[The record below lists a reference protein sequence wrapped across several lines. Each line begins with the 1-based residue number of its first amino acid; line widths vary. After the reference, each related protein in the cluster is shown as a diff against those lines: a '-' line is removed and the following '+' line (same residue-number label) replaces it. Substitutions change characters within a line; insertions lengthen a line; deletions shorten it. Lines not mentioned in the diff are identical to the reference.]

1 MQNSGISRFIDWVAD
16 FTHFTA
22 TKKAPVLKDEGGLN
36 VFIIIFLIDMEFIAH
51 IKKNSEDKFEKQEM
65 LDHLKGTAILAENF
79 AGKFNNPEW
88 GKLLGLWHDL
98 GKYSSDFQ
106 EYIRINSGYE
116 EDDQKRS
123 KTDHTS
129 AAAILSKEIYPNM
142 WPPIAYCIAGHHAG
156 LHNFTHEPGISGDL
170 SDRIKKQEFLEKVRS
185 KIPVELL
192 VKLNL
197 NPPIGKSIDQKH
209 MNLWVRMLFSCL
221 VDADYLDTERFMNP
235 ESFARRGKY
244 NSLSELKSRFDNHM
258 ELMLC
263 NAPSTKVNSIR
274 SKILED
280 CIKAGNFVPG
290 FFSITVP
297 TGGGKTL
304 SAMAWALVHALK
316 YNKSRIIFAIPYT
329 SIITQTV
336 QIYRSI
342 FGDDNVIE
350 HHSNIDEDTNTQER
364 KLAAENWDA
373 PIIVTTNVQLFE
385 SLYSN
390 KTSRCRKLHN
400 LVNSI
405 IILDEAQMLPPEFLN
420 PILTILKGL
429 VENYSVSV
437 LFSTATQPALTGKI
451 GGKGQF
457 AFEGIKG
464 DSVRELVQNI
474 EDLANILKRVDI
486 KIPENINE
494 TVDWL
499 DIADDLQK
507 HEQVLCIVNTRNQC
521 RELHEMMPEDT
532 LHLSRLMC
540 TAHIM
545 DVIEVIKLR
554 LKENKQI
561 RVISTQL
568 IEAGV
573 DIDFPVV
580 YRAISGLDSIAQ
592 CAGRC
597 NREGKLNKENRLG
610 LMNVFVPS
618 KGTPIGLMRKGAD
631 TFKEML
637 SNWSESESSLLEPKS
652 FQEYFRLFY
661 SKIDNFD
668 KVDISDSLWND
679 ARSMKFQFATA
690 AQDFKLIDD
699 KNSQTILVEYK
710 EGNDLIQLLKS
721 KGPEPWLMRKLQRYT
736 VSVNERDFTEIR
748 KAGLIVELHGCW
760 IQEYSKLYN
769 NHSGLQLKGKWLEE
783 INII

>member
-1 MQNSGISRFIDWVAD
+1 
-16 FTHFTA
+16 
-22 TKKAPVLKDEGGLN
+22 
-36 VFIIIFLIDMEFIAH
+36 MEYIAH
-51 IKKNSEDKFEKQEM
+51 IKKISEVEFDKQEM
-65 LDHLKGTAILAENF
+65 LDHLKGTAILAQDF
-79 AGKFNNPEW
+79 AKEFNNPEW
-88 GKLLGLWHDL
+88 GRLLGLWHDL
-98 GKYSSDFQ
+98 GKYSDEFQ
-106 EYIRINSGYE
+106 EYIKKNSGYE
-116 EDDQKRS
+116 DGERLG

-129 AAAILSKEIYPNM
+129 AAAILAKETYPGL

-197 NPPIGKSIDQKH
+197 NPPIGKSIDPKQ

-235 ESFARRGKY
+235 ESFERRGKY
-244 NSLSELKSRFDNHM
+244 NSLSELKSRFENHM
-258 ELMLC
+258 ELMLF
-263 NAPSTKVNSIR
+263 NAPITKVNSIR
-274 SKILED
+274 SQVLKD
-280 CIKAGNFVPG
+280 CIKSGELAPG
-290 FFSITVP
+290 FLSITVP

-336 QIYRSI
+336 LIYRSI

-373 PIIVTTNVQLFE
+373 PVIVTTNVQLFE

-405 IILDEAQMLPPEFLN
+405 IILDEAQMLPPDFLN
-420 PILTILKGL
+420 PILTTLKGL
-429 VENYSVSV
+429 VDNFSVSV

-457 AFEGIKG
+457 AFEGISS
-464 DSVRELVQNI
+464 DSVRELVQQI
-474 EDLANILKRVDI
+474 DELAKNLKRVQLEL
-486 KIPENINE
+486 PGNMNE
-494 TVDWL
+494 TVDWH
-499 DIADDLQK
+499 DIADELRS

-521 RELHEMMPEDT
+521 RELYELMPENT
-532 LHLSRLMC
+532 VHLSRLMC

-545 DVIEVIKLR
+545 DVIGEIKHR
-554 LKENKQI
+554 LNENMPV

-610 LMNVFVPS
+610 YMKVFVPS
-618 KGTPIGLMRKGAD
+618 KGTPVGLMRKGSD

-637 SNWSESESSLLEPKS
+637 SGWSEREATLLEPKA

-668 KVDISDSLWND
+668 KANIGDSLWKD
-679 ARSMKFQFATA
+679 AQSMKFQFATA
-690 AQDFKLIDD
+690 ARDFRLIDD
-699 KNSQTILVEYK
+699 KNAQTILVEYK
-710 EGNDLIQLLKS
+710 DGNDLIQLLKS
-721 KGPEPWLMRKLQRYT
+721 KGPEPWLMRKLQRYI
-736 VSVNERDFTEIR
+736 VSVNERDFAEIR

-760 IQEYSKLYN
+760 IQDYQKLYN
-769 NHSGLQLKGKWLEE
+769 QHSGLQLKGKWLEE

>member
-1 MQNSGISRFIDWVAD
+1 MHLAHVKQ
-16 FTHFTA
+16 
-22 TKKAPVLKDEGGLN
+22 KAIN
-36 VFIIIFLIDMEFIAH
+36 EFDLQELEAH
-51 IKKNSEDKFEKQEM
+51 LS
-65 LDHLKGTAILAENF
+65 GTAQSASSF
-79 AGKFNNPEW
+79 ASAFKSAEW
-88 GKLLGLWHDL
+88 GRLLGLWHDL
-98 GKYSSDFQ
+98 GKYSNEFQ
-106 EYIRINSGYE
+106 DYIRINSGFE
-116 EDDQKRS
+116 EGERLG

-129 AAAILSKEIYPNM
+129 AAAILAKETYPGL

-156 LHNFTHEPGISGDL
+156 LHNWLPEPGVSGHL
-170 SDRIKKQEFLEKVRS
+170 SDRLKKQEFLDKIRT
-185 KIPVELL
+185 KIPNELL
-192 VKLNL
+192 EKINL
-197 NPPIGKSIDQKH
+197 NPPIGKPIDPKH
-209 MNLWVRMLFSCL
+209 MHLWIRMLFSCL
-221 VDADYLDTERFMNP
+221 VDADYLDTEHFMNP
-235 ESFARRGKY
+235 ESFARRGRY
-244 NSLSELKSRFDNHM
+244 DSLDELKSRFDTYM
-258 ELMLC
+258 WEMVK
-263 NAPSTKVNSIR
+263 NAPLTSVNSIR
-274 SKILED
+274 NRILED
-280 CIKAGNFVPG
+280 CIKSGELSPG

-304 SAMAWALVHALK
+304 SSMAWALVHALK
-316 YNKSRIIFAIPYT
+316 HNKSRIILAIPYT
-329 SIITQTV
+329 SIITQTA

-350 HHSNIDEDTNTQER
+350 HHSNIDENTNTQER

-373 PIIVTTNVQLFE
+373 PIVVTTNVQLFE
-385 SLYSN
+385 SLFAN

-429 VENYSVSV
+429 VENYDVSV
-437 LFSTATQPALTGKI
+437 MFSTATQPALIGKI
-451 GGKGQF
+451 GGKGQY
-457 AFEGIKG
+457 AFEGIVP
-464 DSVRELVQNI
+464 DSVREVVQNVD
-474 EDLANILKRVDI
+474 ELAVNLKRVAI
-486 KIPENINE
+486 ELPQSINE
-494 TVDWL
+494 TVDWSM
-499 DIADDLQK
+499 IAEELQQ

-521 RELHEMMPEDT
+521 RELYELMHEDT

-545 DVIEVIKLR
+545 DVIDEIKLR
-554 LKENKQI
+554 LKENKPV

-580 YRAISGLDSIAQ
+580 YRAIAGLDSIAQ

-610 LMNVFVPS
+610 LVKVFVPS

-637 SNWSESESSLLEPKS
+637 PNMSDNENSILEPKA

-668 KVDISDSLWND
+668 KADIGDSLWKD
-679 ARSMKFQFATA
+679 AQSMKFQFATA
-690 AQDFKLIDD
+690 ARDFRLIDD
-699 KNSQTILVEYK
+699 KNAQTILVEYK
-710 EGNDLIQLLKS
+710 DGCNLINQLKRI
-721 KGPEPWLMRKLQRYT
+721 GPEPWLMRKLQRYA
-736 VSVNERDFTEIR
+736 VSVNERDFSEIR

-760 IQEYSKLYN
+760 IQDYQKLYN
-769 NHSGLQLKGKWLEE
+769 QHSGLQLKGKWLEE

>member
-1 MQNSGISRFIDWVAD
+1 MNYIG
-16 FTHFTA
+16 
-22 TKKAPVLKDEGGLN
+22 
-36 VFIIIFLIDMEFIAH
+36 H
-51 IKKNSEDKFEKQEM
+51 IKSVNTNQFELQD
-65 LDHLKGTAILAENF
+65 LYNHLEGTAEIASEFAAE
-79 AGKFNNPEW
+79 FNNSEW

-98 GKYSSDFQ
+98 GKYSDEFQ
-106 EYIRINSGYE
+106 EYIKKNSGYE
-116 EDDQKRS
+116 EGERLG

-129 AAAILSKEIYPNM
+129 AAAILAKETYPSL

-156 LHNFTHEPGISGDL
+156 LHNFTHDSRVSGDL
-170 SDRIKKQEFLEKVRS
+170 SDRLKKQDYLDKIRS
-185 KIPVELL
+185 KIPNELL
-192 VKLNL
+192 EKINL
-197 NPPIGKSIDQKH
+197 NPPIGKPIDPKQMH
-209 MNLWVRMLFSCL
+209 LWIRMLFSCL
-221 VDADYLDTERFMNP
+221 VDADYLDTECFMNP
-235 ESFARRGKY
+235 ESFERRGKY
-244 NSLSELKSRFDNHM
+244 DSLFELKSRFDIYM
-258 ELMLC
+258 EEMSK
-263 NAPSTKVNSIR
+263 NAPISQVNTIR
-274 SKILED
+274 SKLLKD
-280 CIKAGNFVPG
+280 CIDSGELSPG

-304 SAMAWALVHALK
+304 SSMAWALVHALK
-316 YNKSRIIFAIPYT
+316 YNKTRIIFAIPYT
-329 SIITQTV
+329 SIITQTA

-350 HHSNIDEDTNTQER
+350 HHSNIDENTNTQKR

-373 PIIVTTNVQLFE
+373 PIVVTTNVQLFE
-385 SLYSN
+385 SLFAN

-429 VENYSVSV
+429 VGHYDVSV
-437 LFSTATQPALTGKI
+437 MFSTATQPALTGKV

-457 AFEGIKG
+457 AFEGIG
-464 DSVRELVQNI
+464 SESVREVVQNVD
-474 EDLANILKRVDI
+474 ELAFNLKRVAIDLP
-486 KIPENINE
+486 KSTNE
-494 TVDWL
+494 TVDWST
-499 DIADDLQK
+499 IADELQQHK
-507 HEQVLCIVNTRNQC
+507 QVLCIVNTRNQC
-521 RELHEMMPEDT
+521 RELHELMPEDT

-540 TAHIM
+540 TSHIM
-545 DVIEVIKLR
+545 DVIDEIKLR
-554 LKENKQI
+554 LKENKPV

-580 YRAISGLDSIAQ
+580 YRAIAGLDSITQ

-610 LMNVFVPS
+610 LMKVFVPS
-618 KGTPIGLMRKGAD
+618 KGTPNGLMRKGAD

-637 SNWSESESSLLEPKS
+637 VNRSDSENSLLEPKA

-668 KVDISDSLWND
+668 KANIGDSLWKD
-679 ARSMKFQFATA
+679 AQSMKFQFATA
-690 AQDFKLIDD
+690 ARDFRLIDD
-699 KNSQTILVEYK
+699 KNAQTILVEYK
-710 EGNDLIQLLKS
+710 EGSDLIQLLKR

-736 VSVNERDFTEIR
+736 VSVNERDFAEIR

-769 NHSGLQLKGKWLEE
+769 PYSGLQLKGKWLEE

>member
-1 MQNSGISRFIDWVAD
+1 MY
-16 FTHFTA
+16 
-22 TKKAPVLKDEGGLN
+22 
-36 VFIIIFLIDMEFIAH
+36 IAH
-51 IKKNSEDKFEKQEM
+51 IKDNNSFRFELQE
-65 LDHLKGTAILAENF
+65 LQEHLKGTAEIASRF
-79 AGKFNNPEW
+79 SSAFNNSDW

-98 GKYSSDFQ
+98 GKYSYEFQ
-106 EYIRINSGYE
+106 EYIKKNSGYE
-116 EDDQKRS
+116 EGEKLG

-129 AAAILSKEIYPNM
+129 AAAILAKEIYPTF
-142 WPPIAYCIAGHHAG
+142 WRPISYCIAGHHAG
-156 LHNFTHEPGISGDL
+156 LHNFTHDPGVSGDL
-170 SDRIKKQEFLEKVRS
+170 SDRLKKQEFLDKIRT
-185 KIPVELL
+185 KIPNELL
-192 VKLNL
+192 ERINL
-197 NPPIGKSIDQKH
+197 NPPIGKSIDPKQMH
-209 MNLWVRMLFSCL
+209 LWIRMLFSCL

-235 ESFARRGKY
+235 ESFDRRGKY
-244 NSLSELKSRFDNHM
+244 DSLGELKVRFDIHM
-258 ELMLC
+258 LEMLKK
-263 NAPSTKVNSIR
+263 APLTTVNSIR
-274 SKILED
+274 SRILED
-280 CIKAGNFVPG
+280 CIKSGVVSPG

-304 SAMAWALVHALK
+304 SSIAWALVHALK
-316 YNKSRIIFAIPYT
+316 YNKTRIIFAIPYT
-329 SIITQTV
+329 SIITQTA

-350 HHSNIDEDTNTQER
+350 HHSNIDENTNTQER

-373 PIIVTTNVQLFE
+373 PIVVTTNVQLFE
-385 SLYSN
+385 SLFSN

-420 PILTILKGL
+420 PILTTLKGL
-429 VENYSVSV
+429 VDNYSISV

-457 AFEGIKG
+457 AFEGIA
-464 DSVRELVQNI
+464 DNSVREVVQNVN
-474 EDLANILKRVDI
+474 ELAYDLKRVEI
-486 KIPENINE
+486 QIPENTNE
-494 TVDWL
+494 TSDWI
-499 DIADDLQK
+499 DIADELQQ
-507 HEQVLCIVNTRNQC
+507 HEQILCIVNTRNQC
-521 RELHEMMPEDT
+521 RELHELMPEST

-545 DVIEVIKLR
+545 DIIDEIKLR
-554 LKENKQI
+554 LNENKPV

-580 YRAISGLDSIAQ
+580 YRAIAGLDSIAQ

-610 LMNVFVPS
+610 LVKVFVPL

-637 SNWSESESSLLEPKS
+637 PNMSDNENSLLEPKA

-668 KVDISDSLWND
+668 KADIGDSLWKD
-679 ARSMKFQFATA
+679 AQSMKFQFATA
-690 AQDFKLIDD
+690 ARDFRLIDD
-699 KNSQTILVEYK
+699 KNAQTILVEYK
-710 EGNDLIQLLKS
+710 DGCNLINQLKRI
-721 KGPEPWLMRKLQRYT
+721 GPEPWLMRKLQRYV
-736 VSVNERDFTEIR
+736 VSVNERDFSEIR

-760 IQEYSKLYN
+760 IQDYQKLYN
-769 NHSGLQLKGKWLEE
+769 QHSGLQLKGKWLEE

>member
-1 MQNSGISRFIDWVAD
+1 MYIG
-16 FTHFTA
+16 
-22 TKKAPVLKDEGGLN
+22 
-36 VFIIIFLIDMEFIAH
+36 H
-51 IKKNSEDKFEKQEM
+51 IKINDRGEFELQE
-65 LDHLKGTAILAENF
+65 LNNHLEGTAKLANSF
-79 AGKFNNPEW
+79 ASKFQNEEW
-88 GKLLGLWHDL
+88 GSLLGLWHDL
-98 GKYSSDFQ
+98 GKYSDEFQ
-106 EYIRINSGYE
+106 DYIRINSGYE
-116 EDDQKRS
+116 EGERLG

-129 AAAILSKEIYPNM
+129 AAAILAKETYSGL

-156 LHNFTHEPGISGDL
+156 LHNWLHEPGVSGDL
-170 SDRIKKQEFLEKVRS
+170 SDRLKKQEFLDKIRT
-185 KIPVELL
+185 KIPKELL
-192 VKLNL
+192 EKINLNL
-197 NPPIGKSIDQKH
+197 PIGKPIDPKH
-209 MNLWVRMLFSCL
+209 MHLWTRMLFSCL

-235 ESFARRGKY
+235 ESFARRGRY
-244 NSLSELKSRFDNHM
+244 NSLIELKSRFDICMGNM
-258 ELMLC
+258 VN
-263 NAPSTKVNSIR
+263 NAPLTTVNSIR
-274 SKILED
+274 SRILND
-280 CIKAGNFVPG
+280 CINSGNLKPG

-304 SAMAWALVHALK
+304 SSMAWALVHALK
-316 YNKSRIIFAIPYT
+316 YNKSRIVFAIPYT
-329 SIITQTV
+329 SIITQTA

-350 HHSNIDEDTNTQER
+350 HHSNIDENTNTQER

-373 PIIVTTNVQLFE
+373 PIVVTTNVQLFE
-385 SLYSN
+385 SLFAN

-420 PILTILKGL
+420 PILTVLKGL
-429 VENYSVSV
+429 VDNYDVSV

-457 AFEGIKG
+457 AFDGIDS
-464 DSVRELVQNI
+464 DSVREVVQNVN
-474 EDLANILKRVDI
+474 ELAFNLKRVAI
-486 KIPENINE
+486 QLPQNTNE
-494 TVDWL
+494 TVDWST
-499 DIADDLQK
+499 IADELQQ

-521 RELHEMMPEDT
+521 RELHELMPEDT

-545 DVIEVIKLR
+545 DVIDEIKLR
-554 LKENKQI
+554 LKENKPV

-580 YRAISGLDSIAQ
+580 YRAIAGLDSIAQ

-610 LMNVFVPS
+610 LVKVFVPS

-637 SNWSESESSLLEPKS
+637 PNRSDNNNPLLEPTA

-668 KVDISDSLWND
+668 KANIGDSLWKD
-679 ARSMKFQFATA
+679 AQSMKFQFATA
-690 AQDFKLIDD
+690 ARDFRLIDD
-699 KNSQTILVEYK
+699 KNAQTILVEYK
-710 EGNDLIQLLKS
+710 DGNDLIQLLKR
-721 KGPEPWLMRKLQRYT
+721 KGPESWLMRKLQRYA
-736 VSVNERDFTEIR
+736 VSVNERDFAEIR

-760 IQEYSKLYN
+760 IQYYSKLYN
-769 NHSGLQLKGKWLEE
+769 QHSGLQLKGKWLEE